1 MYPGEAIALQPEP
14 IDCAL
19 VLLPRAVDSPYSY
32 QYEVGDPFGV
42 TFPVTTAVE
51 FEGATAVLVITSG
64 ALADVPGS
72 TGTTVTVPSALV
84 MGVLVAVGVP
94 GIPAFELRRR

>member
-1 MYPGEAIALQPEP
+1 MYPGDAIALQPEP
-14 IDCAL
+14 IDWAEI
-19 VLLPRAVDSPYSY
+19 LLPRSAVRPYSY
-32 QYEVGDPFGV
+32 QYDVGEPFGV
-42 TFPVTTAVE
+42 TLPVTTTVE
-51 FEGATAVLVITSG
+51 FDGDADALVTTVG

-84 MGVLVAVGVP
+84 IVVLVAVGVP